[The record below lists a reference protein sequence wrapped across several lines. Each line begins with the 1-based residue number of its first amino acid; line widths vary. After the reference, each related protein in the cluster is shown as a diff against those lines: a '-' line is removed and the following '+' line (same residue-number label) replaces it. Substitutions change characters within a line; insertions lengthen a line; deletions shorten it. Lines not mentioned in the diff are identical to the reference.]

1 MHLLNGNKTL
11 KFNLFRTQ
19 MNKRTF
25 LFWIC
30 SLLVFNQFAQITP
43 PEPKFINIS
52 KENGLPSSE
61 TYFVHQDRK
70 GYIWIC
76 TDRGVVRYD
85 GHRFRIFTKKE
96 GLTDDVVFNLVEG
109 ADGKI
114 WFVTMNSLLCYF
126 EKEKIHPY
134 KYNYLLKQHPSILSE
149 TIKHLQIQKDNSISY
164 SFISAG
170 NIHISSKGKK
180 TVQNLQT
187 KKLVIDFN
195 KSELNFH
202 MPLNYPF
209 SVPMYVHKG
218 NKTEFLDSIYLNNRF
233 NLHKSKN
240 HYIFTFKN
248 VYYDLKTNK
257 KYPLGDNIIF
267 THISGDSLFIGRYKK
282 GYSIWNLK
290 TKKWVEKN
298 LQNGKSISSI
308 FIDKNKRLW
317 YSTLENGIYFA
328 VNPTIKN
335 YTLING
341 LTNEDSYSIQ
351 YFKNQVFIGYMSF
364 GWQQLRYP
372 FLKEDKLNNVTY
384 TSFAANSDQLLI
396 NLPRLSSW
404 NGNRFVPIPDNID
417 RYLLR
422 YVYVKNNQ
430 FYANGVSILQIKN
443 NKISTIYYENQ
454 DRTKINEK
462 YFRIKAM
469 FPDDSIIWK
478 GTDNGLS
485 YIKNNKTYI
494 KGLTK
499 KPFNSRI
506 TQLEKHPKWG
516 LIAVT
521 KGEGLFTFKDTTVI
535 QHWTMKHGL
544 VSDNINCLEI
554 TLTGDL
560 LLGTNN
566 GLNLVRK
573 VNGKTIFHQITELNG
588 LISNEINDITFANDT
603 IWLATKK
610 GICEFPIQELTTPKK
625 EGNLFLESISQQS
638 NVTGSFNTFFDANIP
653 TLYIQFRTNDY
664 ASATINRFRYKIN
677 DEKKWTEINFPE
689 VVLTN
694 PIWGEY
700 RLQFEY
706 LDQYGKWIS
715 LRQPVF
721 FEIDKPFWIKW
732 YSILFYIVVS
742 FILTSLIIRLRTN
755 QIKRKERLQLQLIE
769 LEQRALQAQ
778 MNPHFIFNSLN
789 SIQSFL
795 VYQENEKAEIYL
807 VKFAQLIRQILS
819 KVNESNVPIRE
830 EIELLKTYLSLEKMR
845 FKDKFEYSLTW
856 NLIESEMDWKVPT
869 MMIQPFVENAILHG
883 FSTVKSGG
891 ILKIHFEKESDQLLT
906 CIIDDNGIG
915 RKKTESLKKEMN
927 LSLSSKIT
935 QERISIFE
943 KQFKGKFVFEIIDKP
958 SDSGTIV
965 RIQIPLIK

>member
-1 MHLLNGNKTL
+1 
-11 KFNLFRTQ
+11 

-134 KYNYLLKQHPSILSE
+134 KYNYLLKQHPKILSE
-149 TIKHLQIQKDNSISY
+149 SFKILKIEKDNSIKY
-164 SFISAG
+164 SFITTG
-170 NIHISSKGKK
+170 TLEISSKGEKK
-180 TVQNLQT
+180 IIKTKDQKLIVNSNKNEISFNIPVNQNNKIPILNIQNDNIRLIDSN
-187 KKLVIDFN
+187 LVT
-195 KSELNFH
+195 
-202 MPLNYPF
+202 
-209 SVPMYVHKG
+209 G
-218 NKTEFLDSIYLNNRF
+218 RF
-233 NLHKSKN
+233 NLLTNIKHK
-240 HYIFTFKN
+240 IFILNNK
-248 VYYDLKTNK
+248 VYNLNNGKLLLNL
-257 KYPLGDNIIF
+257 PNII
-267 THISGDSLFIGRYKK
+267 SSFIIDDLLYLGTYKK
-282 GYSIWNLK
+282 GYSIYNLK
-290 TKKWVEKN
+290 SKKWIY
-298 LQNGKSISSI
+298 QNILDGKSISS
-308 FIDKNKRLW
+308 FFVTRNQKMW
-317 YSTLENGIYFA
+317 CSTLENGIYFCP
-328 VNPTIKN
+328 NNKIKN
-335 YTLING
+335 FSSKNGLINDDCY
-341 LTNEDSYSIQ
+341 TIH
-351 YFKNQVFIGYMSF
+351 YFKNQIFIGFLSY
-364 GWQQLRYP
+364 GWQQLRFPYQKNTNINNNRYSYFVSNKSMLITNQP
-372 FLKEDKLNNVTY
+372 FLSYWSKGKFNELNKN
-384 TSFAANSDQLLI
+384 FNSSTI
-396 NLPRLSSW
+396 NGF
-404 NGNRFVPIPDNID
+404 NDNENIYIFGN
-417 RYLLR
+417 
-422 YVYVKNNQ
+422 
-430 FYANGVSILQIKN
+430 SIH
-443 NKISTIYYENQ
+443 KISGKNIIPIYNENPN
-454 DRTKINEK
+454 KSNINEK
-462 YFRIKAM
+462 FYRSKCILV
-469 FPDDSIIWK
+469 DEDRIWK
-478 GTDNGLS
+478 GTNIGLC
-485 YIKNNKTYI
+485 YIKENVTYHD
-494 KGLTK
+494 GLTK

-521 KGEGLFTFKDTTVI
+521 KGEGFFTFKDTTVI
-535 QHWTMKHGL
+535 QHWTTKHGL

-554 TLTGDL
+554 TPNGDL

-573 VNGKTIFHQITELNG
+573 VNGKTFFHQITELNG

-625 EGNLFLESISQQS
+625 EGKLFLESISQQS
-638 NVTGSFNTFFDANIP
+638 NVMGSFNTFFDANIP

-694 PIWGEY
+694 PIWGKY

-732 YSILFYIVVS
+732 YSILLYIVVS

-755 QIKRKERLQLQLIE
+755 QIKRKEGLQLQMIE

-891 ILKIHFEKESDQLLT
+891 ILKIHFEKVSDQLLT

-915 RKKTESLKKEMN
+915 RKKTVSLKKEMN